1 MKTSKMWSQ
10 LPYSEGEAF
19 IFGQFTE
26 ATRKSN
32 AALLPLAKDSLHAE
46 KNQ

>member
-19 IFGQFTE
+19 VSTIH
-26 ATRKSN
+26 RSNKSN